1 MPDGGLR
8 INRSQLQQV
17 FGDDFEALRQFEV
30 LMEQI
35 NDWGDVG
42 FPASGV
48 LADTTSFA
56 GKLSSADDTVQKALD
71 TLDDHIHDDRYYT
84 ETELDAGQLNTIY
97 YTETEIDGFLASYY
111 TAAQLDAGQLDTRY
125 YTETEVDAL
134 LASGKET
141 IVTTSTTESI
151 DVETCT
157 LIRQTASGITT
168 SLSNISTGSAV
179 TIKNRGGGDNT
190 INLTIDGV
198 ASPLLADGDSVRLA
212 YNGTDWDA
220 L

>member
-1 MPDGGLR
+1 MPEGGLR

-35 NDWGDVG
+35 NDWSDIG

-84 ETELDAGQLNTIY
+84 ETELDAGQL
-97 YTETEIDGFLASYY
+97 
-111 TAAQLDAGQLDTRY
+111 DTRY
-125 YTETEVDAL
+125 YTETESDTL
-134 LASGKET
+134 FDKKIKT
-141 IVTTSTTESI
+141 ITSTAITESI
-151 DVETCT
+151 NASTTDI
-157 LIRQTASGITT
+157 IRQTASGITT
-168 SLSNISTGSAV
+168 TLTGLSTGVEV
-179 TIKNRGGGDNT
+179 TVKNDSGGTNIIANIIGGEANQP
-190 INLTIDGV
+190 LYDGESFHLV
-198 ASPLLADGDSVRLA
+198 
-212 YNGTDWDA
+212 YNGTDLDI